1 MPSYNLPIYRPLP
14 HPSASPAS
22 SHARK
27 RSSSHS
33 PRAPLSPIQAPR
45 TAHPQLSERLT
56 RSPTRISPSKST
68 IRHARAQSEPPLPS
82 RRHARSASLSSHP
95 SAAYSTSPLRP
106 SSPTPASPGLP
117 PRPLS
122 RRYSRPASMSL
133 LSSRSP
139 LQQHSIPSF
148 SISHPSLPSSS
159 SSFSRTSHP
168 LHATLVE
175 DLLLRTLE
183 RRLRD
188 KLQGSKKT
196 AVGERAGLGGLR
208 AGREMWIWSAVR
220 RVRVR
225 ESERRSEEVRRAGR
239 VRFDET
245 ALAQRPGGA
254 GEHARSRSI
263 GHGYGHQRSQAPDSP
278 RLLHQRSYSHS
289 PSAPSKPLPSPTPP
303 PALPLTLPLPPFS
316 PGSALNDDEAPLDT
330 LRSLI
335 NARRSRLFPLARAS
349 PEFVAEEAGKK
360 RGSAGAMKRSMSD
373 RGVLELNDGGGAGKK
388 LALEVELPASP
399 APAFL
404 RPLPASASTHVV
416 PPSATPPPQLLVD
429 RLLATTSPKLSSC
442 YVSRRPAPP
451 QPLSP
456 SSPSERTS
464 PSSRAAAPQST
475 SAFAPLP
482 RRPERIASAVDLS
495 CLSVAVAAGAA
506 AGRPGMKRKR
516 SGKGIQDWLK
526 AGLAVAALG

>member
-33 PRAPLSPIQAPR
+33 PRAPLSPIQAPL
-45 TAHPQLSERLT
+45 TAHPQLSERST
-56 RSPTRISPSKST
+56 RSPTRTSPSKST
-68 IRHARAQSEPPLPS
+68 NRHARAQSEPPLPS
-82 RRHARSASLSSHP
+82 RRHARSASLSSNP
-95 SAAYSTSPLRP
+95 SAAYSTSPLCP
-106 SSPTPASPGLP
+106 SSPTPASPALP
-117 PRPLS
+117 HRPLS

-139 LQQHSIPSF
+139 VQQHSIPSF

-168 LHATLVE
+168 LHATLFE

-225 ESERRSEEVRRAGR
+225 ESEEVRRAGR

-278 RLLHQRSYSHS
+278 RLLHQRSYLHS
-289 PSAPSKPLPSPTPP
+289 PAATSKPLPSPTPP
-303 PALPLTLPLPPFS
+303 PALPLKLPLPPFS

-330 LRSLI
+330 LRQLI
-335 NARRSRLFPLARAS
+335 HARRSRLFPLPRAS
-349 PEFVAEEAGKK
+349 PGFVAEEAGKK

-373 RGVLELNDGGGAGKK
+373 RGVLEPNDGGGAGKK

-404 RPLPASASTHVV
+404 RPLPASASTQLV
-416 PPSATPPPQLLVD
+416 PPSATPPPQWLVD
-429 RLLATTSPKLSSC
+429 RLFATTSPKLSSC

-451 QPLSP
+451 QPLPP
-456 SSPSERTS
+456 SSPPERTS
-464 PSSRAAAPQST
+464 PSSRPAAPQSA

-516 SGKGIQDWLK
+516 SGKGIQAWWK